1 MGNLARILIL
11 QVAQT
16 RQMAC
21 GASSRI
27 SRIAMT
33 EDGDLAQ
40 GTRNAI
46 KVGIC
51 LLLVGQVLVN
61 AYLYCPWETC
71 VYSNGPARGSA
82 FDPGVYLPYGN
93 RGARSLEEIS
103 GIRRQ
108 ALHLADWWLA
118 FALWQFV
125 ARMGNGP
132 IIILFMI
139 GAVKIALS
147 IKDAIQVQA

>member
-1 MGNLARILIL
+1 M
-11 QVAQT
+11 V
-16 RQMAC
+16 C

-61 AYLYCPWETC
+61 AYLYYVHGRLASTRTDPR
-71 VYSNGPARGSA
+71 VGALLIPAFIYLMATEVPEVLKKSA
-82 FDPGVYLPYGN
+82 
-93 RGARSLEEIS
+93 

>member
-61 AYLYCPWETC
+61 AYLYYVHGRLAST
-71 VYSNGPARGSA
+71 RT
-82 FDPGVYLPYGN
+82 DPRVGALLIPGFIYLMATEVPEV
-93 RGARSLEEIS
+93 L
-103 GIRRQ
+103 
-108 ALHLADWWLA
+108 
-118 FALWQFV
+118 
-125 ARMGNGP
+125 
-132 IIILFMI
+132 
-139 GAVKIALS
+139 K
-147 IKDAIQVQA
+147 